1 MIRTNHLLPL
11 LFVYSIHLPTSHKK
25 NVFPF
30 LSLTMT
36 KVNLL
41 SHQEPSHASL
51 ELSQLQA
58 FQKNHFSPH
67 PFLWLIGQGYQSSI
81 WGEFLLPS
89 QSMFV

>member
-1 MIRTNHLLPL
+1 
-11 LFVYSIHLPTSHKK
+11 
-25 NVFPF
+25 VFPF

-58 FQKNHFSPH
+58 SQKITLVPTLF
-67 PFLWLIGQGYQSSI
+67 FG
-81 WGEFLLPS
+81 
-89 QSMFV
+89 

>member
-11 LFVYSIHLPTSHKK
+11 LFVYSIHLPTSHRK
-25 NVFPF
+25 NVCPF

-36 KVNLL
+36 RVNLL

-58 FQKNHFSPH
+58 SQKITLVPTLF
-67 PFLWLIGQGYQSSI
+67 FG
-81 WGEFLLPS
+81 
-89 QSMFV
+89 